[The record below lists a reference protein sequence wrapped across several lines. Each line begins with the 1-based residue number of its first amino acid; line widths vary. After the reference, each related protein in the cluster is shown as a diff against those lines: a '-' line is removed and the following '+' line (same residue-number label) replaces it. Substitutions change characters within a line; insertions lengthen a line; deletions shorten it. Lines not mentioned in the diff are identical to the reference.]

1 MNENNSDDELKPEYD
16 LKSMKV
22 RKFGKGRELLQMT
35 GEDELLPE
43 YNFDYSKSKPNR
55 FAEEYWKSKKK

>member
-1 MNENNSDDELKPEYD
+1 MNENNSNDELKPEYD

-22 RKFGKGRELLQMT
+22 RKAGKGRETLQMT
-35 GEDELLPE
+35 EDDDLLPE

>member
-1 MNENNSDDELKPEYD
+1 MNENNSNDELKPEYD

-22 RKFGKGRELLQMT
+22 RKVGKGRETLQMT
-35 GEDELLPE
+35 EDDDLLPE